1 MGDLSKRAML
11 ERILA
16 DVDIDLGTKI
26 DQILAAV
33 TAPRF
38 RFKVGPVETLNLPQG
53 IFDMAITLKDNQH
66 VSATLQEFDAVGNPV
81 PTAFDT
87 PPTWSSSDPTV
98 LAVTPSADGTGADIA
113 ATGKLGSAQVRVDA
127 TNDAGQPI
135 IGLGD
140 IDVVAGPGTTVGIT
154 FGTPVDK

>member
-11 ERILA
+11 EHILSA
-16 DVDIDLGTKI
+16 DTDLNVKVDR
-26 DQILAAV
+26 ILAAV

-53 IFDMAITLKDNQH
+53 TFDMALTLKDNQH
-66 VSATLQEFDAVGNPV
+66 VSASLQEFDAAGNPV

-98 LAVTPSADGTGADIA
+98 ITVTPNADGVNADIA

-135 IGLGD
+135 VGLGD
-140 IDVVAGPGTTVGIT
+140 IDVVVGAGTTVGIT
-154 FGTPVDK
+154 FGTPIDK